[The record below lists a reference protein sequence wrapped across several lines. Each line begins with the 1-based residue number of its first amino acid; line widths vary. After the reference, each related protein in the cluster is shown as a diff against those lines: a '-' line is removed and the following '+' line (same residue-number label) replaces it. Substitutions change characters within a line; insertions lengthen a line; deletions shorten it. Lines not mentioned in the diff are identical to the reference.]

1 MILHNSDRRLHI
13 PNPDLPTPDPLN
25 PYQQFWNRAVA
36 GMYRASL
43 SGRFLEVNPTYA
55 EVLEYESALQLVGTV
70 TCIAHDVYQSPTR
83 WSELLTYLHQE
94 RTIQGFESPVWTGKG
109 TVRWVAECVRLVSD
123 EQNGRYILEGV
134 VHDITDRKSQAWTH
148 EWNQL
153 NQTRDESFKSH
164 LFKSHSF
171 KGHEGVRA

>member
-1 MILHNSDRRLHI
+1 MILYSRDRRPHTL
-13 PNPDLPTPDPLN
+13 NPDLSNPDSSN
-25 PYQQFWNRAVA
+25 PSQPFWNRSAA

-43 SGRFLEVNPTYA
+43 NGRFLEVNPAYA
-55 EVLEYESALQLVGTV
+55 EVLEYDSALQLVGTV

-94 RTIQGFESPVWTGKG
+94 RSIQGFESPVWTGKG

-134 VHDITDRKSQAWTH
+134 VHDVTDRKCQALTR
-148 EWNQL
+148 EWHQL
-153 NQTRDESFKSH
+153 NQMRDKPDERPVVQDKSN
-164 LFKSHSF
+164 
-171 KGHEGVRA
+171 E

>member
-1 MILHNSDRRLHI
+1 MRYNFDHRLHT
-13 PNPDLPTPDPLN
+13 PNPDLLN
-25 PYQQFWNRAVA
+25 PSPQFWNRAA

-43 SGRFLEVNPTYA
+43 SGHFLEVNPTYA
-55 EVLEYESALQLVGTV
+55 EVLEYDSAVQLVGTV

-94 RTIQGFESPVWTGKG
+94 RTVEGFESPVWTGKG
-109 TVRWVAECVRLVSD
+109 TVRWIAESVRLVLD

-134 VHDITDRKSQAWTH
+134 AHDITDRRRQAFTR

-153 NQTRDESFKSH
+153 NLTRDKR
-164 LFKSHSF
+164 F
-171 KGHEGVRA
+171 KGHCYTGHHYAGHEGGVE